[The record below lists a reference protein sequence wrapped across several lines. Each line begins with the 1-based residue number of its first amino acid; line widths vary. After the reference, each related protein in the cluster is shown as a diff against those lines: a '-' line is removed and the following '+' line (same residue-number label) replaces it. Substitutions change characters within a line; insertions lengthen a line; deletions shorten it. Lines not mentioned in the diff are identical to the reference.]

1 MRSEGDVYQ
10 YTTAKF
16 FENIERSD
24 SPIGKIYESFPASAF
39 QFSSKNARAPGGVKF
54 VCPRS
59 GDRDN
64 LTTWLSLTIL
74 QTLKLI
80 NKDDVHLIGIF

>member
-1 MRSEGDVYQ
+1 MMRSEGDVYQ

-24 SPIGKIYESFPASAF
+24 SPIGKIYEFFPASAF
-39 QFSSKNARAPGGVKF
+39 QFSSKKCTRAWGVKF

-64 LTTWLSLTIL
+64 FTT
-74 QTLKLI
+74 
-80 NKDDVHLIGIF
+80 